1 MTSSLQLER
10 YYKNEPLFGG
20 VFSKDRLPLEPGGKF
35 YIINLEDA
43 DDGDGTHWTCVVD
56 FLPNTCL
63 YVDPYGISPPPDIV
77 EFMRRS
83 RHGER
88 ALYSRDQYQELT
100 STNCGLFCVEF
111 IDELL
116 AHRDLHRMDEDLTE
130 QPSSWNEKEVRK
142 VRL

>member
-1 MTSSLQLER
+1 
-10 YYKNEPLFGG
+10 
-20 VFSKDRLPLEPGGKF
+20 
-35 YIINLEDA
+35 
-43 DDGDGTHWTCVVD
+43 
-56 FLPNTCL
+56 
-63 YVDPYGISPPPDIV
+63 
-77 EFMRRS
+77 MRRS